1 MSIRHKSKGDNAVQQ
16 FLAAAAAAAAFGLSH
31 LHDREEMQIILEVQL
46 VGRTNIKHMALFS
59 LATHSHP
66 K

>member
-1 MSIRHKSKGDNAVQQ
+1 MSIRHKSKGDKAVQQ
-16 FLAAAAAAAAFGLSH
+16 FLAAAAAAFGLSH
-31 LHDREEMQIILEVQL
+31 LHDREEMQIIRQVQL